1 MEELS
6 ITIVHGIGIG
16 AVYALVAMSLNVI
29 YNATGILNFAQ
40 GDYVVV
46 GGVLAFAT
54 FGATSGI
61 GLWILLAIAVTIAVA
76 VIMAVQGWLTLAPLR
91 DSVEQHSW
99 LVTTLAASSVI
110 ASLVLII
117 QGPAQIRVPNPL
129 GSFDLLGVNH
139 RFTYPLMF
147 VVAIAVYLAL
157 RAFHARTLSGMAMS
171 ALRQDLDA
179 ARAAGAPVRRLQL
192 LSFAIAGLMLGVIGF
207 VASPVLGLTQA
218 SGIEF
223 ALNGFVVAIVGG
235 LGNQKGAII
244 AGPLFGMLSVY
255 SVFAV
260 GGELQQ
266 AVTLAVLILLL
277 VLRPEGIFGR
287 PAARRV

>member
-1 MEELS
+1 
-6 ITIVHGIGIG
+6 
-16 AVYALVAMSLNVI
+16 
-29 YNATGILNFAQ
+29 
-40 GDYVVV
+40 
-46 GGVLAFAT
+46 VLAFAT
-54 FGATSGI
+54 FHATSGVA
-61 GLWILLAIAVTIAVA
+61 LWVLLAIAIALAVA
-76 VIMAVQGWLTLAPLR
+76 VIVGVQGWLTLLPLR
-91 DSVEQHSW
+91 HSVEQHSW

-110 ASLVLII
+110 GSLILII

-129 GSFDLLGVNH
+129 GSFQFLGANHGLL
-139 RFTYPLMF
+139 YPLL
-147 VVAIAVYLAL
+147 VALAVAVYFAL
-157 RAFHARTLSGMAMS
+157 RAFHARALSGMAMS

-192 LSFAIAGLMLGVIGF
+192 LSFAISGLMLGVTGF
-207 VASPVLGLTQA
+207 VASPVLGLTPA
-218 SGIEF
+218 SGIDF

-255 SVFAV
+255 AVFEV
-260 GGELQQ
+260 GGEFQQ
-266 AVTLAVLILLL
+266 AVTLAILIALL